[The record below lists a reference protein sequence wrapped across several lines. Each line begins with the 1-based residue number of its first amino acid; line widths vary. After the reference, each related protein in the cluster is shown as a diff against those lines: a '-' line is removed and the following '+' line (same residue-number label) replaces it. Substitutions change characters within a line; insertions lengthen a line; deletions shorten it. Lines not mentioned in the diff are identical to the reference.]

1 MPATR
6 LMIAASSFVIALG
19 GCVTV
24 DRQDA
29 PEIQGRLEQGD
40 KGLEGV
46 RVSRAVR
53 PGARSGCEGAAVDT
67 TDARGRFHFA
77 RVAHRERAFPFGD
90 PLDEWRLCFEL
101 NGGAAWWGRSKI
113 AAPPRAV
120 VSCTPA
126 PGAHETYAEGRGEGV
141 TCSVRDERQREA
153 IAPAGKRAR

>member
-1 MPATR
+1 VCV
-6 LMIAASSFVIALG
+6 LIAVLVAGLG
-19 GCVTV
+19 GCVTS

-29 PEIQGRLEQGD
+29 PEIQGQLVQGE
-40 KGLEGV
+40 KGLEGI

-53 PGARSGCEGAAVDT
+53 PGERAGCDGAATVT
-67 TDARGRFHFA
+67 TDAQGRFHFP
-77 RVAHRERAFPFGD
+77 RVSHRERSIPFGD

-101 NGGAAWWGRSKI
+101 TPGGRAWWGRSKI

-141 TCSVRDERQREA
+141 ACHVRDERKHEA
-153 IAPAGKRAR
+153 SAPAGKRER